1 MKRLIY
7 SILKLIM
14 WMVSLLYPYSLN
26 RIIKKIR
33 NILYT
38 CWIRNFIGQMGS
50 NTLIFYPC
58 YLQGGGSKLIK
69 IGSNTHIQ
77 KHCILACWTHH
88 GGISYT
94 PSIMIG
100 DNCNIGDYTQLTA
113 CNRIVVGDGV
123 LMGRYV
129 LITDNAHGGHSKE
142 EAMVRP
148 SQRKLTSK
156 GEVVI
161 GNNTWIGERVVILPN
176 VHIGDNVIIGA
187 NTVVTKDIPSNSVW
201 VGTAAKEIRIF
212 NEY

>member
-1 MKRLIY
+1 MKRLVY
-7 SILKLIM
+7 SIAKFIM
-14 WMVSLLYPYSLN
+14 WIVSILYPYGLN
-26 RIIKKIR
+26 RNIKKIR

-38 CWIRNFIGQMGS
+38 SWIRNFIGQMGS
-50 NTLIFYPC
+50 NTLISYPC
-58 YLQGGGSKLIK
+58 YLQGSGSKLIK
-69 IGSNTHIQ
+69 IGNNTHIQ

-88 GGISYT
+88 GGISYK
-94 PSIMIG
+94 PSIIIG
-100 DNCNIGDYTQLTA
+100 NNCDIGDYTQLTA

-142 EAMVRP
+142 EALIRP

-187 NTVVTKDIPSNSVW
+187 NSVVAHDIPKDSVV
-201 VGTAAKEIRIF
+201 VGTRGRVVKTL
-212 NEY
+212 